1 MGGGDAGAG
10 RVRPGRGYFGEQ
22 VGDLTPEIL
31 ILLEVHPFG
40 LHDRRRLIEQIS
52 CRLGV
57 GCHVTH
63 PLPRMPLPARPG
75 FSWADG

>member
-1 MGGGDAGAG
+1 LGGGDTDARRTG
-10 RVRPGRGYFGEQ
+10 PGRGHLGEQ

-31 ILLEVHPFG
+31 LEAHPFG
-40 LHDRRRLIEQIS
+40 LHDRRRLIEQSS

-63 PLPRMPLPARPG
+63 PLPRMPRPSPAG
-75 FSWADG
+75 LFGWADG